1 MELKSL
7 YQFIIIKAIK
17 NANSEI
23 YILQEN
29 PVLLLTN
36 QHLQTVNK
44 NKYIDQEQ

>member
-17 NANSEI
+17 NTNSEI

-29 PVLLLTN
+29 SVLLLTN

>member
-17 NANSEI
+17 NTNSEI

-29 PVLLLTN
+29 LVLLLTN